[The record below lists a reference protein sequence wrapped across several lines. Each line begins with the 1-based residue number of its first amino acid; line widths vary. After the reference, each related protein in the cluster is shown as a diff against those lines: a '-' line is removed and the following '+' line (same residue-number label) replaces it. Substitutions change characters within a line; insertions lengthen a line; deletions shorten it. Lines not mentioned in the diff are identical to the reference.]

1 MASYCRDAGLMVQ
14 KVPEQLELRSEMPRA
29 ATGKIVKTKLR
40 DEYADHPWGR
50 S

>member
-1 MASYCRDAGLMVQ
+1 MVQ